1 MTSEVLTISKYLPYR
16 LAVVSRKLSLA
27 LEKTYGEKYGL
38 SRPEWRTLALLQE
51 KQVSTGAELA
61 AMSGMDP
68 VAIHRAIK
76 GLEQKQLIKREALEG
91 DARAKSVSLTS
102 QGQKV
107 FREIAPHALV
117 LEKKLL
123 DLLGPANAKAFAK
136 AMEVLVNAD
145 L

>member
-16 LAVVSRKLSLA
+16 IALVSRKLSLA
-27 LEKTYGEKYGL
+27 LEKTYGKKYGL

-61 AMSGMDP
+61 ALSGMDP

-76 GLEQKQLIKREALEG
+76 GLEEKRLIKREALDG

-107 FREIAPHALV
+107 FREIAPHALE
-117 LEKKLL
+117 LEKRLL
-123 DLLGPANAKAFAK
+123 DLLGPGNANAFAI
-136 AMEVLVNAD
+136 AMEALSASD
-145 L
+145 F